1 VRFVVVG
8 AGAVGGAIGGRL
20 HEHGHE
26 VVLVARGAHYEAL
39 SAHGLRIESAAGSTT
54 LAVPTVSRPTDLT
67 FGGGDVV
74 VLAVKSQDTA
84 AVLDDLVA
92 VVPPTVPVVCAQ
104 NGVENERVALRS
116 FPNVYGMCVMCPVSH
131 LTPGVVQ
138 VHSVPITGLL
148 DLGRWPQGSDQVA
161 ESIAAALAASTFDA
175 VARSDIP
182 RWKWGKLLLN
192 LGNAVEALC
201 GPAAR
206 GGELAPRARR
216 EAIACLEVAG
226 IDYVG
231 REEEAERRGT
241 LLQLP
246 SSPEVSR
253 AGGSTWQSL
262 ARSSGRVETD
272 FLNGE
277 IVLLGRLHGVPTP
290 VNALLQT
297 LTNRQAREHGAP
309 AGYTEADLLGLL
321 A

>member
-1 VRFVVVG
+1 M
-8 AGAVGGAIGGRL
+8 
-20 HEHGHE
+20 
-26 VVLVARGAHYEAL
+26 ARGAHYEAL

-161 ESIAAALAASTFDA
+161 ESIAAALATSTFDA

-216 EAIACLEVAG
+216 EAIACLEVSG